1 MAWLYGYY
9 SEHPHIADGVRVNVE
24 AIYEPP
30 QIGDQN
36 GYQVLDDPNRPNADM
51 IAASLGLERIGHIFT
66 SLNKEKI
73 FLTSD
78 QMREAA
84 RYQQEHL
91 VDHPEGYKVSKWVTV
106 RVELKE
112 DQTIG
117 VEAYM
122 VSDQMVALERDNVLG
137 DSKDQTK
144 MVIREPNRDE
154 AMPAVL

>member
-1 MAWLYGYY
+1 M
-9 SEHPHIADGVRVNVE
+9 
-24 AIYEPP
+24 
-30 QIGDQN
+30 
-36 GYQVLDDPNRPNADM
+36 
-51 IAASLGLERIGHIFT
+51 
-66 SLNKEKI
+66 
-73 FLTSD
+73 
-78 QMREAA
+78 
-84 RYQQEHL
+84 
-91 VDHPEGYKVSKWVTV
+91 DHPEGYKVSKWVTV